1 MGRTLRGRSIKSSYF
16 HSTHRL
22 NQEQTMT
29 KTFQQAL
36 DDSKRRLGN
45 PPRPITFNRG
55 LTTYSIYTRIDMTV
69 RRENLLTLNN
79 WVNSVKGAV
88 KEATLPIESSF
99 AVGHPL
105 KEPGTFTQPVITG
118 IYDIYGKVIYE
129 DGSEVE

>member
-1 MGRTLRGRSIKSSYF
+1 MGRNFSDGFKYTIFILP
-16 HSTHRL
+16 THRL

-118 IYDIYGKVIYE
+118 IYDIYGKVIYV